1 MIEQT
6 LNRETASV
14 AGHGAH
20 SAADPIDGS
29 KNFADRIKAI
39 IKATGSVSDIARR
52 CGFSEG
58 VVRSW
63 RDGHTDPSRGRCVTM
78 ARTLGISLLWLAAGE
93 GPMRLDTDND
103 FASMGRES
111 TSERSE
117 HRSRQS
123 GAAMTMAD
131 DLDAAVNADQLSSA
145 LKLLQSNME
154 LAGGKLSLP
163 EDSDLLA
170 ELYDILGQSNASG
183 YADLVVTFHQKLAD
197 RVKLASRKG
206 ALA

>member
-6 LNRETASV
+6 SHRETGSV
-14 AGHGAH
+14 GGNGAL
-20 SAADPIDGS
+20 AAAEPIDGS
-29 KNFADRIKAI
+29 KNFADRVKAI

-93 GPMRLDTDND
+93 GPMRLDADND
-103 FASMGRES
+103 YASMGRES
-111 TSERSE
+111 SSERTD
-117 HRSRQS
+117 HRSRQNGS
-123 GAAMTMAD
+123 VMTMAD
-131 DLDAAVNADQLSSA
+131 DMDAAVNADQLSSA

-163 EDSDLLA
+163 DDSDLLA
-170 ELYDILGQSNASG
+170 ELYDILGQSNAPG
-183 YADLVVTFHQKLAD
+183 YADMVVTFHLKLAD